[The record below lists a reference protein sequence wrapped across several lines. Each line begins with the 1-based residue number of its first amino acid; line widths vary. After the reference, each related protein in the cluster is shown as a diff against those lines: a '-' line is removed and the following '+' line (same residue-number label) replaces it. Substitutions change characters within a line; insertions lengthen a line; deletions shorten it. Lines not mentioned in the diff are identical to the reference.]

1 MPALMGDRSRGGALS
16 PEGREMKQQQSET
29 EGRQA
34 LNAAIAV
41 CAQQFAETRDLDAIL
56 KNAVHIIRHEIG
68 LDRAGIFLY
77 DHEKK
82 VWHGVFGTDTSGV
95 LRDEHNLNMPRNPKH
110 PIYRAERGEGDEFFY
125 EDFSA
130 AFPEDTF
137 MAQVKNCFFV
147 ALRAHGHLLGGIS
160 VDNLESGRVVP
171 EETREDLRRFTRYLA
186 LALENRGL
194 LNRLEKAN
202 VQLERANKDLTEFAD
217 VMAHDLTSP
226 LQGVTLLL
234 EVVIRQYRK
243 ELPED
248 ALDKLQ
254 KALERVLRLGRLL
267 HGILRYSRMGKREG
281 ESVLLSTRQLVGEVL
296 EFIEI
301 PKGLS
306 VTVAEDLP
314 SVIYDQAQLHQVFQ
328 NLISNA
334 VKYMGSGQG
343 HIDVFCEKRA
353 TDWVF
358 CVRDDGQGISERYHR
373 EIFKMFNRADR
384 TDDGA
389 SCGMGLAL
397 VKKIVERGGG
407 EVWVESKEGQG
418 TSFYFTVPQVSAKST

>member
-1 MPALMGDRSRGGALS
+1 MSDQQA
-16 PEGREMKQQQSET
+16 GRL

-41 CAQQFAETRDLDAIL
+41 CAQQFAETRDLDVIL
-56 KNAVHIIRHEIG
+56 KNAVRIIRHEIG

-77 DHEKK
+77 DHEEKL
-82 VWHGVFGTDTSGV
+82 WHGVFGTDAEGF
-95 LRDEHNLNMPRNPKH
+95 LRDEHNLNMPRNPQH

-125 EDFSA
+125 DDFSA
-130 AFPEDTF
+130 AFPEDPF
-137 MAQVKNCFFV
+137 MAHVKNCFFV
-147 ALRAHGHLLGGIS
+147 VLRAHGHLLGGIS
-160 VDNLESGRVVP
+160 VDNLESGCAVD
-171 EETREDLRRFTRYLA
+171 EDTREDLRRFSRYLA

-194 LNRLEKAN
+194 LNRLESAN
-202 VQLERANKDLTEFAD
+202 RRLERANKDLTEFAD

-234 EVVIRQYRK
+234 EVVLRQYRK
-243 ELPED
+243 DLPED
-248 ALDKLQ
+248 ARDKLQ

-267 HGILRYSRMGKREG
+267 QGILRYSRMGKREG
-281 ESVLLSTRQLVGEVL
+281 ETVLLSTRQLVGEVV
-296 EFIEI
+296 EFLEI

-306 VTVAEDLP
+306 VTVADDLP

-334 VKYMGSGQG
+334 VKYMGREEG
-343 HIDVFCEKRA
+343 HIDVFCEKRPA
-353 TDWVF
+353 DWMF
-358 CVRDDGQGISERYHR
+358 CVRDDGQGISERYHL
-373 EIFKMFNRADR
+373 EIFKMFNRGNR
-384 TDDGA
+384 EDDGA

-418 TSFYFTVPQVSAKST
+418 TSFYFTIPAPSIRRVSGG